1 MKMSKNF
8 NEGEVPVK
16 KIKSQSAEWKSLGHS
31 GTFNYDTGCVEQ
43 QQNTAQGPNKCQEEY
58 VLTITSLLSS

>member
-1 MKMSKNF
+1 M
-8 NEGEVPVK
+8 PVK
-16 KIKSQSAEWKSLGHS
+16 KIKSQSAEWKRLGHS
-31 GTFNYDTGCVEQ
+31 GTYNYDTGCVEQ